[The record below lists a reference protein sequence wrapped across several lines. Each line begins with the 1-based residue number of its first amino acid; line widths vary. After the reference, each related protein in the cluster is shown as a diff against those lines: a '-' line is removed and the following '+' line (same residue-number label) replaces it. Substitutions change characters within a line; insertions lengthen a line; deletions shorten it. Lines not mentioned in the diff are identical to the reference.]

1 MKKGLLFAL
10 VCVVVAGLGF
20 TSCKKEEQ
28 AKGNTF
34 KVRMTDAP
42 GDFAQLNVQV
52 NAVDAYLDGKGWVNL
67 SSETQSV
74 NVLSL
79 TNGSEI
85 QLANA
90 TSVESGLYT
99 KLRIRFASQASI
111 MLVGGSSSLSLN
123 WTGSSQEVE
132 IAINQQI
139 SADAGASL
147 LLDFNVAQ
155 SVNEIAGIFSLNP
168 VITVIAD
175 EETGIQGSVSG
186 AAYAMVQVSNGNK
199 TYTTYLNAQG
209 KFMLR
214 GLEPGTYTVAV
225 MKSGSSE
232 LQQVGNAT
240 VAKGEITQMGTMDV

>member
-1 MKKGLLFAL
+1 MKKGLLFTL
-10 VCVVVAGLGF
+10 ICVMVALGF
-20 TSCKKEEQ
+20 TSCKKEE

-42 GDFAQLNVQV
+42 GDFVQLNVQV
-52 NAVDAYLDGKGWVNL
+52 TGVDAYMDGQGWINL

-90 TSVESGLYT
+90 TSVQSGLYT

-111 MLVGGSSSLSLN
+111 MLVGGNSSLSLN
-123 WTGSSQEVE
+123 WTGGTQEVE
-132 IAINQQI
+132 VAINQEI

-155 SVNEIAGIFSLNP
+155 SVNEIGGIFSLNP
-168 VITVIAD
+168 VITVISD
-175 EETGIQGSVSG
+175 EETGIQGSISG
-186 AAYAMVQVSNGNK
+186 AANAMVQVSNGSN
-199 TYTTYLNAQG
+199 TYSTYVNAQG
-209 KFMLR
+209 KFLLR
-214 GLEPGTYTVAV
+214 GLTPGNYTIAV
-225 MKSGSSE
+225 MKSGSDQT
-232 LQQVGNAT
+232 QQVGNAS
-240 VAKGEITQMGTMDV
+240 VSKGEIKQVGSLEV